1 MEAQERQRFLK
12 TSENP
17 DPQLDYVSSL
27 QGALQ
32 AFGHGMPTRVTIQ
45 YVPDRAIV
53 EPAAFGRYLE
63 TLSTLEWDSLEA
75 LATTI
80 LGDFNNELVTRWVRV
95 AATAPEESSP
105 GVGTHEVL
113 VEDRQPDWDNPGL
126 LQRLPAH
133 TVLEPVRL

>member
-1 MEAQERQRFLK
+1 MQVQERRRLLK

-17 DPQLDYVSSL
+17 DPQLDYVSAL
-27 QGALQ
+27 QGPLQ
-32 AFGHGMPTRVTIQ
+32 AFGHGMPTRVIIQ
-45 YVPDRAIV
+45 YVPDRTIV

-63 TLSTLEWDSLEA
+63 TLSTLEWDSLEV

-95 AATAPEESSP
+95 AATAPEKSYP
-105 GVGTHEVL
+105 GVDVHEVL

-126 LQRLPAH
+126 LARLPAH
-133 TVLEPVRL
+133 AVLEPVRL